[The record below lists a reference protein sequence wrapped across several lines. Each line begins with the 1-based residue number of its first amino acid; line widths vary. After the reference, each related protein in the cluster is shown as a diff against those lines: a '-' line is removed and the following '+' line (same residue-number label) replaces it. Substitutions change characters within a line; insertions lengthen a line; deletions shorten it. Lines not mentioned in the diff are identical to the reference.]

1 MRSRSPTLGAA
12 AANHD
17 NDSSIES
24 SREPSRKNRNTE
36 PNAIAT
42 QNNIAVRICQPPL
55 EKLRLI
61 YLCN

>member
-1 MRSRSPTLGAA
+1 MLRSSPKLGAA

-24 SREPSRKNRNTE
+24 SREPSRKNRNAE

-42 QNNIAVRICQPPL
+42 QNNIAVRICQPPI

-61 YLCN
+61 YLCD

>member
-1 MRSRSPTLGAA
+1 MRSRSVTLGAA

-24 SREPSRKNRNTE
+24 SRDPSRKNLSIE
-36 PNAIAT
+36 PSTNAA
-42 QNNIAVRICQPPL
+42 QSNIAVRICQPPL